1 MRELTIPE
9 EILLTAIWRLEDNA
23 YGVKIRKKV
32 AEVTGKDIAFGS
44 LYNILAQV
52 VRKGY
57 VRKERGSPTAERGG
71 RSKIYYRLT
80 PQGINALNAARKLH
94 KLIWEGLPDL
104 VESEFLSR

>member
-32 AEVTGKDIAFGS
+32 AGVTGRDIAFGS

-57 VRKERGSPTAERGG
+57 VKKERGVPTSERGG
-71 RSKIYYRLT
+71 RSKMYYRLT
-80 PQGINALNAARKLH
+80 PRGISALKAARRLQQ
-94 KLIWEGLPDL
+94 LIWEGLPDL
-104 VESEFLSR
+104 IESEHSSR

>member
-9 EILLTAIWRLEDNA
+9 EILLTAVWRLAKDA
-23 YGVKIRKKV
+23 YGVKIRHKV

-57 VRKERGSPTAERGG
+57 VEKERGVPTSERGG

-80 PQGINALNAARKLH
+80 PRGISALKAARRLH
-94 KLIWEGLPDL
+94 QLIWEGLPDL
-104 VESEFLSR
+104 VESD